1 MKKTFKGFAVGNIL
15 RNKKLDAI
23 VARIVVF
30 LYTLMFSLLFVTPKI
45 ANASIDTGLKGNLL
59 GNWSTVSS
67 PNYTPANYDEFN
79 SAWVT
84 STNGSSGQVSYIKLM
99 GDIEIP
105 DTSTTRTLNGN
116 YVKLDLNGHVITYTA
131 STGSVFA
138 IVDSNNNGGLYIT
151 DSNPNAVNT
160 ININDKDVT
169 IQGGVITGGK
179 GYKVTNAGENN
190 PYNEQVCGGAIYVD
204 NKSCVLVMDGG
215 TLAGNTAEY
224 GGGLFSRDGYVFIE
238 GTARIEYNGATYGG
252 GLSTGASGVV
262 GFAGSPV
269 VANNTN
275 KGGNELN
282 NVYVFNFN
290 KIEVYDVLTPAA
302 SIGIAYNNTGSIQ
315 TSPSFLQDYHGGD
328 GDINDYFISDA
339 GYAFKLENGEVSIDT
354 SSTATYHVYFVSD
367 RGGSVDKSYL
377 SVSDSYPIEKS
388 GNTITI
394 NGNKITAT
402 PDIENRY
409 NFGSWEIVG
418 ATDDN
423 KTQRGTTITAHFTQD
438 ITITGV
444 EVTAPTKSYT
454 AFDSVAK
461 EDITVNK
468 VFSDGSTEVTDNYT
482 ISYAYGHSYLHAG
495 LQTVTVT
502 YQEGGEDYKA
512 TFTLTV
518 AKKSTE
524 VTWQYNGETTTSA
537 ERDFNGTGGRN
548 LITLTYIAAEN
559 DSSADITNGVCSLT
573 ALNNRVQMTYS
584 GGNDSSI
591 KNSGT
596 YTFRLGSHSD
606 YEFTNN
612 EFTLTVKPIEIDLS
626 KDYYWTLNGLTDND
640 NLSDLRDGYVYKDA
654 DNNYLYFE
662 QAVDTT
668 GLTLVADNV
677 KWSIVRYRNTEVTIR
692 LNGGNIPTI
701 AGTSDSRAAVN
712 YTNNTASDMGEY
724 TATAEI
730 ILNDKVNYVYKVSET
745 DYTDRGMTINVA
757 DGGKSATITKK
768 WYIAQINNG
777 LVDPEDSTTEYG
789 GIDGW
794 TFGGECTAKA
804 PVLEVG
810 GTELIT
816 FDLYFGTGNDAKEI
830 AKEIVYGDFGKYINN
845 SMPANSYSLVVHV
858 GAYTS
863 DDGITAQSFSR
874 TFTFTVKTAEMNVS
888 DAIKGEL
895 YSYTYDGSMHLHSS
909 AALSATFETTRVG
922 IWTSDKYNALYD
934 TAAAITYRL
943 ERWGN
948 THNFLTEAEM
958 GNLASG
964 SKPDVVETDKSFTH
978 GGVNVY
984 GYKVYYQLNAKNYA
998 TYGSSGHDDYYFFVE
1013 ITKQEVDVTNVKFTD
1028 AAYTETYN
1036 NSNYYDTIISD
1047 LTIALGG
1054 DLSSKISVVYGI
1066 SDKDGSHVNS
1076 VINAGTYTVKATI
1089 TLQDAK
1095 NYSLSDGGTGAV
1107 QVVREKTITIDK
1119 AKYDLSGISFADYTI
1134 TYDGQTHSITV
1145 TGELPTGLDGIKAE
1159 VVYSANSAYSS
1170 TDQFGYNQQYN
1181 VGVYTVYAYIRSNSG
1196 NYYDPYS
1203 LEGEGKY
1210 SATFTVQPDF
1220 SGLEF
1225 EKSEYEFDYDGKS
1238 HTVEISGTV
1247 PSYANV
1253 TYTYK
1258 KDGAPL
1264 DAGKVP
1270 TDAGTYTVTATL
1282 TCNGNYN
1289 DYHSAETRSAT
1300 IVINKVDWDLGAY
1313 GFEQTEYT
1321 FTYEPNEVHN
1331 VKLENENGV
1340 TVTYGYTKNGSPVSS
1355 VTAAGTYTVTATITK
1370 EGDVNHNDTSKN
1382 VTATITISRKNYS
1395 VDGVN
1400 FNKTEYEFE
1409 FNNADHTS
1417 DIVVTGNYDENIVS
1431 VEIVFSKD
1439 QIINAGSYT
1448 ATLKFELKDE
1458 NYTLTG
1464 AEGKTVNITVKPYE
1478 VDLADNYYWTLDQY
1492 GSNLRTGWVYKDA
1505 SGKYYYF
1512 NERQTD
1518 YSLTLEGSGELIR
1531 SIVRYRNT
1539 SLTIVLN
1546 NGAIPKIFNTD
1557 VDRASVVY
1565 EGCTGT
1571 NVGKYTATATITLTE
1586 AAKGNYKYVSSTTLE
1601 AGRNMVIEI
1610 SQDGNQAIITKT
1622 WYIVDIN
1629 NGLLDPEDSTT
1640 EYGGI
1645 DGWTFGGVCAAKAPS
1660 LEHGSADILI
1670 TFTLYSGNIIQA
1682 DKQIGGQFSRSEFAN
1697 YINNSMPAGDYALR
1711 VSVASYTSN
1720 AGDDIGVTY
1729 QAFQRTFTFT
1739 VGNAQLSSIDDK
1751 IKGQEYAHVYD
1762 KELHLYEFPE
1772 GTYPFSNSDEVER
1785 TGIWNQEIYDS
1796 YYTAEISFR
1805 LARWGESTYLTKND
1819 MDTASTRIVPRN
1831 AGDYK
1836 VYYRLSVKNYD
1847 IYGASDEYYF
1857 NVKITKAQVNV
1868 SGAGL
1873 SCNYNAVYDGNDK
1886 KADILDKAALNG
1898 YDAVKD
1904 LVNVAYAV
1912 TKDGSNVNTVIN
1924 AGEYKVVATITLK
1937 DTANYELVDSTGE
1950 NGRRETAITIEKASY
1965 DVTNLKFEDVE
1976 QTYTGEEFTIE
1987 VSGLPEG
1994 VTVSYWN
2001 ADNTSSDYNAHT
2013 NANEEGYVVYA
2024 VFTVDSNHE
2033 AIGEMSA
2040 KLIIKKAAHN
2050 LSDITFAKEQYE
2062 FDYNGNAHEV
2072 TLSSNLLSGVSVVY
2086 AYSNGVDAIEGK
2098 PVDAGTYTLTATVT
2112 KAADDNH
2119 NETTATVT
2127 TTIVIKAVKYAF
2139 NGITLTG
2146 KDVVYTGNEFA
2157 VEFGELPEDVEVV
2170 GYYKADSDKLDGY
2183 DPAVANYNR
2192 QTNAGTYEIVA
2203 VLRYNA
2209 PAGSNYLTTTKAVA
2223 VTLKINKADYDF
2235 SRITFSNDE
2244 QTFNASYYELNVAGI
2259 PDNGLFTVKY
2269 YRADNSSVGGYAED
2283 TLGYNSQKNAGT
2295 YVIYALITFA
2305 GDGNY
2310 SAATISRTATLKIN
2324 KANYDFSDMGFV
2336 QSEFNFVYD
2345 GKEHS
2350 ANLNNV
2356 SGLPD
2361 YVQVATTYTKDGS
2374 TVAECVNAGTYTVT
2388 VVFTCTESDNYKYT
2402 VSDPI
2407 TATIVIAK
2415 ANYDLSGIKM
2425 DDASFLF
2432 NGEERSIAVYGTM
2445 PEGATIV
2452 YKNEDGSI
2460 ASDYNMQTNA
2470 GIYKVYAVI
2479 TCAGDENHEETTR
2492 TIYATLTIKSSQIDI
2507 TITGDGSKGDE
2518 VDISSENGFD
2528 PDLKIYVNILDE
2540 KDYAKYSSAVNSDNI
2555 EVIYEVVLKRGDEIV
2570 QPTSDVIIKLLI
2582 PETLSDN
2589 GFKIYQMVDGKAQEV
2604 QFTIKDG
2611 YAIIVSDTL
2620 SEFIFVKEASTL
2632 VVYIIALGVVSGLL
2646 AVALVAQVISRKKK
2660 NSKSGTSPDNT
2671 PDNSGDDAKKGEGE
2685 KKSGGVKLASVAP
2698 LFLAAAYPAGQLYGV
2713 IGLSC
2718 LALVLLVA
2726 NIIYFAVGKK
2736 KSNKAEQISEQHEQ
2750 KEQQATNII
2759 NVTNIY
2765 NLQNESAKQD
2775 EKPEQNGRVIDLDD
2789 ESMQTLA
2796 IAETAEEVVEEEPEP
2811 EPEDEEED
2819 DLEEEEPEEEDD
2831 NEESLPLSE
2840 SDDEAFGILIGKDE
2854 SVGLAI
2860 VVRYKKSFTAKLIQ
2874 SSDDVKGYYTELK
2887 NEVLSY
2893 EKTRSRVS
2901 WNYDSIN
2908 AGRAPF
2914 AKFVIRGKTLCM
2926 YLALDPDEY
2935 EGTKYKVVRSFAK
2948 RYAEVPCLYR
2958 IKNTRR
2964 LKYAVDLI
2972 KAAAEKAGL
2981 SAGENVGVDY
2991 YQPYDTTES
3000 LVQRELIKELVSK
3013 EDYETFMRKYS
3024 RRQVDKNRRE
3034 FISAAEVNSIIDD
3047 EVAMSL
3053 IENVEDATAPKLSKS
3068 GKKGIINVDT
3078 LSANFEKNEIVNIE
3092 TLKEKQL
3099 IPASVG
3105 YIKVL
3110 ARGSLSKPLIV
3121 EAQDFSLEAI
3131 KMIALTGGKVK
3142 KV

>member
-23 VARIVVF
+23 VAPIVVF
-30 LYTLMFSLLFVTPKI
+30 LCTLMFSLLFVTPKI
-45 ANASIDTGLKGNLL
+45 ANASIDTDLKGNLL

-67 PNYTPANYDEFN
+67 PNYTPTNYDEFN

-84 STNGSSGQVSYIKLM
+84 STNGGSGQVSYIKLM

-160 ININDKDVT
+160 IKINDKDVT

-190 PYNEQVCGGAIYVD
+190 PYNEQVCGGAIYLD

-238 GTARIEYNGATYGG
+238 GTTRIEYNGATYGG

-438 ITITGV
+438 ITITGI

-524 VTWQYNGETTTSA
+524 VTWQYNGGTTTSA
-537 ERDFNGTGGRN
+537 ERDFNGTGDRN

-596 YTFRLGSHSD
+596 YTFWLGSHSD

-668 GLTLVADNV
+668 GLTLVAGNV

-816 FDLYFGTGNDAKEI
+816 FDLYFGTGNYAKEI

-922 IWTSDKYNALYD
+922 IWASDKYNDLYD

-1066 SDKDGSHVNS
+1066 SDKDGSPVNS

-1119 AKYDLSGISFADYTI
+1119 AKY
-1134 TYDGQTHSITV
+1134 
-1145 TGELPTGLDGIKAE
+1145 
-1159 VVYSANSAYSS
+1159 
-1170 TDQFGYNQQYN
+1170 
-1181 VGVYTVYAYIRSNSG
+1181 
-1196 NYYDPYS
+1196 
-1203 LEGEGKY
+1203 
-1210 SATFTVQPDF
+1210 
-1220 SGLEF
+1220 
-1225 EKSEYEFDYDGKS
+1225 
-1238 HTVEISGTV
+1238 
-1247 PSYANV
+1247 
-1253 TYTYK
+1253 
-1258 KDGAPL
+1258 
-1264 DAGKVP
+1264 
-1270 TDAGTYTVTATL
+1270 
-1282 TCNGNYN
+1282 
-1289 DYHSAETRSAT
+1289 
-1300 IVINKVDWDLGAY
+1300 IVCRL
-1313 GFEQTEYT
+1313 
-1321 FTYEPNEVHN
+1321 HN
-1331 VKLENENGV
+1331 
-1340 TVTYGYTKNGSPVSS
+1340 
-1355 VTAAGTYTVTATITK
+1355 
-1370 EGDVNHNDTSKN
+1370 
-1382 VTATITISRKNYS
+1382 
-1395 VDGVN
+1395 
-1400 FNKTEYEFE
+1400 
-1409 FNNADHTS
+1409 
-1417 DIVVTGNYDENIVS
+1417 
-1431 VEIVFSKD
+1431 
-1439 QIINAGSYT
+1439 
-1448 ATLKFELKDE
+1448 
-1458 NYTLTG
+1458 
-1464 AEGKTVNITVKPYE
+1464 
-1478 VDLADNYYWTLDQY
+1478 
-1492 GSNLRTGWVYKDA
+1492 
-1505 SGKYYYF
+1505 
-1512 NERQTD
+1512 
-1518 YSLTLEGSGELIR
+1518 
-1531 SIVRYRNT
+1531 
-1539 SLTIVLN
+1539 
-1546 NGAIPKIFNTD
+1546 
-1557 VDRASVVY
+1557 
-1565 EGCTGT
+1565 
-1571 NVGKYTATATITLTE
+1571 
-1586 AAKGNYKYVSSTTLE
+1586 
-1601 AGRNMVIEI
+1601 
-1610 SQDGNQAIITKT
+1610 
-1622 WYIVDIN
+1622 
-1629 NGLLDPEDSTT
+1629 
-1640 EYGGI
+1640 
-1645 DGWTFGGVCAAKAPS
+1645 
-1660 LEHGSADILI
+1660 
-1670 TFTLYSGNIIQA
+1670 
-1682 DKQIGGQFSRSEFAN
+1682 
-1697 YINNSMPAGDYALR
+1697 
-1711 VSVASYTSN
+1711 
-1720 AGDDIGVTY
+1720 
-1729 QAFQRTFTFT
+1729 
-1739 VGNAQLSSIDDK
+1739 
-1751 IKGQEYAHVYD
+1751 HV
-1762 KELHLYEFPE
+1762 
-1772 GTYPFSNSDEVER
+1772 
-1785 TGIWNQEIYDS
+1785 
-1796 YYTAEISFR
+1796 
-1805 LARWGESTYLTKND
+1805 
-1819 MDTASTRIVPRN
+1819 
-1831 AGDYK
+1831 
-1836 VYYRLSVKNYD
+1836 
-1847 IYGASDEYYF
+1847 
-1857 NVKITKAQVNV
+1857 
-1868 SGAGL
+1868 
-1873 SCNYNAVYDGNDK
+1873 
-1886 KADILDKAALNG
+1886 
-1898 YDAVKD
+1898 
-1904 LVNVAYAV
+1904 
-1912 TKDGSNVNTVIN
+1912 
-1924 AGEYKVVATITLK
+1924 
-1937 DTANYELVDSTGE
+1937 
-1950 NGRRETAITIEKASY
+1950 
-1965 DVTNLKFEDVE
+1965 
-1976 QTYTGEEFTIE
+1976 
-1987 VSGLPEG
+1987 
-1994 VTVSYWN
+1994 
-2001 ADNTSSDYNAHT
+2001 
-2013 NANEEGYVVYA
+2013 
-2024 VFTVDSNHE
+2024 
-2033 AIGEMSA
+2033 
-2040 KLIIKKAAHN
+2040 
-2050 LSDITFAKEQYE
+2050 
-2062 FDYNGNAHEV
+2062 
-2072 TLSSNLLSGVSVVY
+2072 
-2086 AYSNGVDAIEGK
+2086 
-2098 PVDAGTYTLTATVT
+2098 
-2112 KAADDNH
+2112 
-2119 NETTATVT
+2119 
-2127 TTIVIKAVKYAF
+2127 
-2139 NGITLTG
+2139 
-2146 KDVVYTGNEFA
+2146 
-2157 VEFGELPEDVEVV
+2157 
-2170 GYYKADSDKLDGY
+2170 
-2183 DPAVANYNR
+2183 
-2192 QTNAGTYEIVA
+2192 
-2203 VLRYNA
+2203 
-2209 PAGSNYLTTTKAVA
+2209 
-2223 VTLKINKADYDF
+2223 
-2235 SRITFSNDE
+2235 
-2244 QTFNASYYELNVAGI
+2244 
-2259 PDNGLFTVKY
+2259 
-2269 YRADNSSVGGYAED
+2269 
-2283 TLGYNSQKNAGT
+2283 
-2295 YVIYALITFA
+2295 
-2305 GDGNY
+2305 
-2310 SAATISRTATLKIN
+2310 
-2324 KANYDFSDMGFV
+2324 
-2336 QSEFNFVYD
+2336 
-2345 GKEHS
+2345 
-2350 ANLNNV
+2350 
-2356 SGLPD
+2356 
-2361 YVQVATTYTKDGS
+2361 
-2374 TVAECVNAGTYTVT
+2374 
-2388 VVFTCTESDNYKYT
+2388 
-2402 VSDPI
+2402 
-2407 TATIVIAK
+2407 
-2415 ANYDLSGIKM
+2415 
-2425 DDASFLF
+2425 
-2432 NGEERSIAVYGTM
+2432 
-2445 PEGATIV
+2445 
-2452 YKNEDGSI
+2452 
-2460 ASDYNMQTNA
+2460 
-2470 GIYKVYAVI
+2470 
-2479 TCAGDENHEETTR
+2479 
-2492 TIYATLTIKSSQIDI
+2492 
-2507 TITGDGSKGDE
+2507 
-2518 VDISSENGFD
+2518 
-2528 PDLKIYVNILDE
+2528 
-2540 KDYAKYSSAVNSDNI
+2540 
-2555 EVIYEVVLKRGDEIV
+2555 
-2570 QPTSDVIIKLLI
+2570 
-2582 PETLSDN
+2582 
-2589 GFKIYQMVDGKAQEV
+2589 
-2604 QFTIKDG
+2604 
-2611 YAIIVSDTL
+2611 
-2620 SEFIFVKEASTL
+2620 
-2632 VVYIIALGVVSGLL
+2632 
-2646 AVALVAQVISRKKK
+2646 
-2660 NSKSGTSPDNT
+2660 
-2671 PDNSGDDAKKGEGE
+2671 
-2685 KKSGGVKLASVAP
+2685 
-2698 LFLAAAYPAGQLYGV
+2698 
-2713 IGLSC
+2713 
-2718 LALVLLVA
+2718 
-2726 NIIYFAVGKK
+2726 
-2736 KSNKAEQISEQHEQ
+2736 
-2750 KEQQATNII
+2750 
-2759 NVTNIY
+2759 
-2765 NLQNESAKQD
+2765 
-2775 EKPEQNGRVIDLDD
+2775 
-2789 ESMQTLA
+2789 
-2796 IAETAEEVVEEEPEP
+2796 
-2811 EPEDEEED
+2811 
-2819 DLEEEEPEEEDD
+2819 
-2831 NEESLPLSE
+2831 
-2840 SDDEAFGILIGKDE
+2840 
-2854 SVGLAI
+2854 
-2860 VVRYKKSFTAKLIQ
+2860 
-2874 SSDDVKGYYTELK
+2874 
-2887 NEVLSY
+2887 
-2893 EKTRSRVS
+2893 
-2901 WNYDSIN
+2901 
-2908 AGRAPF
+2908 
-2914 AKFVIRGKTLCM
+2914 
-2926 YLALDPDEY
+2926 
-2935 EGTKYKVVRSFAK
+2935 
-2948 RYAEVPCLYR
+2948 
-2958 IKNTRR
+2958 
-2964 LKYAVDLI
+2964 
-2972 KAAAEKAGL
+2972 
-2981 SAGENVGVDY
+2981 
-2991 YQPYDTTES
+2991 
-3000 LVQRELIKELVSK
+3000 
-3013 EDYETFMRKYS
+3013 
-3024 RRQVDKNRRE
+3024 
-3034 FISAAEVNSIIDD
+3034 
-3047 EVAMSL
+3047 
-3053 IENVEDATAPKLSKS
+3053 
-3068 GKKGIINVDT
+3068 
-3078 LSANFEKNEIVNIE
+3078 
-3092 TLKEKQL
+3092 
-3099 IPASVG
+3099 
-3105 YIKVL
+3105 
-3110 ARGSLSKPLIV
+3110 
-3121 EAQDFSLEAI
+3121 
-3131 KMIALTGGKVK
+3131 
-3142 KV
+3142 

>member
-15 RNKKLDAI
+15 RNKKLYAI
-23 VARIVVF
+23 VALVVV
-30 LYTLMFSLLFVTPKI
+30 LICTLIFSLSFVTPKI
-45 ANASIDTGLKGNLL
+45 ANAIDTDARSTLVGK
-59 GNWSTVSS
+59 WSADSS
-67 PNYTPANYDEFN
+67 PNNTPKNYTDFD
-79 SAWVT
+79 SAWRT
-84 STNGSSGQVSYIKLM
+84 ATTGTGKSSYIKLE

-105 DTSTTRTLNGN
+105 ATSTTRTLNGN

-138 IVDSNNNGGLYIT
+138 IVGKNNNGGLYIT

-160 ININDKDVT
+160 IKINDKDVT

-179 GYKVTNAGENN
+179 GYEVTNAPGNF
-190 PYNEQVCGGAIYVD
+190 YNEQVCGGAIYVD

-238 GTARIEYNGATYGG
+238 GTARIEYNSATYGG

-282 NVYVFNFN
+282 NVYVFNNN
-290 KIEVYDVLTPAA
+290 KIEVYDSLTPAA
-302 SIGIAYNNTGSIQ
+302 SIGIAYNSTDSIQ
-315 TSPSFLQDYHGGD
+315 TSPSFLQNYQGGE
-328 GDINDYFISDA
+328 GDVNDYFISDA

-354 SSTATYHVYFVSD
+354 SSTATYNVYFVAD

-377 SVSDSYPIEKS
+377 SVSASYPIEKS

-394 NGNKITAT
+394 NGNKVTAT
-402 PDIENRY
+402 PDTENRY

-438 ITITGV
+438 ITITDI

-468 VFSDGSTEVTDNYT
+468 VFSDGSKELTDNYT
-482 ISYAYGHSYLHAG
+482 ISYPAESSYLHAG
-495 LQTVTVT
+495 SQIVTVT
-502 YQEGGEDYKA
+502 YSENGEDYKA
-512 TFTLTV
+512 IFPLTV
-518 AKKSTE
+518 AKKSTA
-524 VTWQYNGETTTSA
+524 VTWQYNGKTTTSA
-537 ERDFNGTGGRN
+537 ERDFNGTGDRN

-573 ALNNRVQMTYS
+573 ALDNRVQMRYS

-596 YTFRLGSHSD
+596 YTFWLGSHSD

-640 NLSDLRDGYVYKDA
+640 NSSDLRDGYVYKDA

-677 KWSIVRYRNTEVTIR
+677 KWSIVRYRNTVVTIR

-701 AGTSDSRAAVN
+701 AGTSNPRAAVK

-724 TATAEI
+724 TTKAAI
-730 ILNDKVNYVYKVSET
+730 SLNDTVNYVYRASET

-768 WYIAQINNG
+768 WYIAQISNG

-789 GIDGW
+789 GISGW

-804 PVLEVG
+804 PKLEVG

-816 FDLYFGTGNDAKEI
+816 FDLYFGTGNDATEI
-830 AKEIVYGDFGKYINN
+830 AKEIVYGDFGEYINN

-895 YSYTYDGSMHLHSS
+895 YSYTYNGAMHLHSN
-909 AALSATFETTRVG
+909 AAPSATLATTRVG
-922 IWTSDKYNALYD
+922 IWADEKYNELYD

-964 SKPDVVETDKSFTH
+964 SKPDVVETDKTFTH
-978 GGVNVY
+978 DGVNVY

-998 TYGSSGHDDYYFFVE
+998 TYGSSGHDDYYFLVK

-1028 AAYTETYN
+1028 AAYTKTYN
-1036 NSNYYDTIISD
+1036 NINYYNTIISD
-1047 LTIALGG
+1047 LTIALDGN
-1054 DLSSKISVVYGI
+1054 LSSKISVVYGI
-1066 SDKDGSHVNS
+1066 SDKNGSPVNS

-1119 AKYDLSGISFADYTI
+1119 AKYDLSGISFANYTI
-1134 TYDGQTHSITV
+1134 KYDGQTHSITV
-1145 TGELPTGLDGIKAE
+1145 KGELPTGLDGIKAE
-1159 VVYSANSAYSS
+1159 VVYSSKS
-1170 TDQFGYNQQYN
+1170 TYDSKDQFGYNQQQN
-1181 VGVYTVYAYIRSNSG
+1181 VGVYTVYAYIRSNSV

-1210 SATFTVQPDF
+1210 SATFTIEPDF
-1220 SGLEF
+1220 SGLDF
-1225 EKSEYEFDYDGKS
+1225 EKTEYEFDYDGKS
-1238 HTVEISGTV
+1238 HTVVISGV
-1247 PSYANV
+1247 PSYAEV

-1258 KDGAPL
+1258 KGDTPL

-1270 TDAGTYTVTATL
+1270 TDAGIYTVTATL
-1282 TCNGNYN
+1282 TCIGNYN
-1289 DYHSAETRSAT
+1289 DYYSAETRSAT
-1300 IVINKVDWDLGAY
+1300 IVIKKVDWDLDAY

-1321 FTYEPNEVHN
+1321 FTYEPNVVHN

-1340 TVTYGYTKNGSPVSS
+1340 TVTYEYTKDGSPVSS
-1355 VTAAGTYTVTATITK
+1355 VTDAGTYTVTATITK
-1370 EGDVNHNDTSKN
+1370 AGDVNHNNTSKN

-1400 FNKTEYEFE
+1400 FDKTEYEFE

-1417 DIVVTGNYDENIVS
+1417 DIVVTGNYDEKIVS

-1448 ATLKFELKDE
+1448 ATLKFELIDE

-1464 AEGKTVNITVKPYE
+1464 AEEKTVNITVKPYE
-1478 VDLADNYYWTLDQY
+1478 IDLADSYYWTLDQY
-1492 GSNLRTGWVYKDA
+1492 GSNLLTGWVYKNA
-1505 SGKYYYF
+1505 SDKYYYF

-1518 YSLTLEGSGELIR
+1518 SSLTLEGSGELIR
-1531 SIVRYRNT
+1531 SIVRNRNT
-1539 SLTIVLN
+1539 LLKIVLN
-1546 NGAIPKIFNTD
+1546 NGAIPKIFNTN
-1557 VDRASVVY
+1557 VDRDSVVY

-1610 SQDGNQAIITKT
+1610 LQDGNQAIITKT

-1645 DGWTFGGVCAAKAPS
+1645 SGWTFGGVCAAKAPS
-1660 LEHGSADILI
+1660 LEHGSADDLI
-1670 TFTLYSGNIIQA
+1670 KFTLYSGNIIQA
-1682 DKQIGGQFSRSEFAN
+1682 DKQIGGQFSRSEFEN
-1697 YINNSMPAGDYALR
+1697 YINKSMPAGEYALR

-1720 AGDDIGVTY
+1720 GGDDIGVTY

-1751 IKGQEYAHVYD
+1751 IKWQKYTPVYD
-1762 KELHLYEFPE
+1762 GDLHLYELTE
-1772 GTYPFSNSDEVER
+1772 GTYPFSNSDEVAR

-1857 NVKITKAQVNV
+1857 NVKITKAKVDV

-1886 KADILDKAALNG
+1886 IDDILDKATLNG

-1904 LVNVAYAV
+1904 RVTVAYAV
-1912 TKDGSNVNTVIN
+1912 TKDDSNVNTVIN

-1965 DVTNLKFEDVE
+1965 DVTNLKFEDVAK
-1976 QTYTGEEFTIE
+1976 TYTGEEFTIE

-2001 ADNTSSDYNAHT
+2001 ADKTSSDYNAHT

-2024 VFTVDSNHE
+2024 VFVGDSNHK
-2033 AIGEMSA
+2033 AIAEKTA

-2050 LSDITFAKEQYE
+2050 LSAITFAKEQYE

-2086 AYSNGVDAIEGK
+2086 AYSKNGVAIEGK

-2127 TTIVIKAVKYAF
+2127 TTIAIKAVKYAF

-2146 KDVVYTGNEFA
+2146 KEVTYTGDVFA
-2157 VEFGELPEDVEVV
+2157 VEFGELPEDVEIV
-2170 GYYKADSDKLDGY
+2170 GYYKADSGKLDGY
-2183 DPAVANYNR
+2183 DPAVDNYNR

-2209 PAGSNYLTTTKAVA
+2209 PAGSNYLTTTKEFE

-2235 SRITFSNDE
+2235 SIITFSNDE

-2259 PDNGLFTVKY
+2259 PDKELFTVKY
-2269 YRADNSSVGGYAED
+2269 YRADNGGYAED

-2305 GDGNY
+2305 GNENY
-2310 SAATISRTATLKIN
+2310 SAATTSRTATLKIN
-2324 KANYDFSDMGFV
+2324 KANYDFSDMDFV
-2336 QSEFNFVYD
+2336 QSQFNFVYD
-2345 GKEHS
+2345 GREHS

-2361 YVQVATTYTKDGS
+2361 YVQVETTYTKDGS
-2374 TVAECVNAGTYTVT
+2374 IVAECVNAGTYIVS
-2388 VVFTCTESDNYKYT
+2388 VVFTCEGSDNYKYT
-2402 VSDPI
+2402 VSYPK

-2415 ANYDLSGIKM
+2415 ASYDLSGIKM

-2452 YKNEDGSI
+2452 YRNEDGSI
-2460 ASDYNMQTNA
+2460 ASGYNRQTNA

-2492 TIYATLTIKSSQIDI
+2492 IIYATLTIKSSQIDI

-2555 EVIYEVVLKRGDEIV
+2555 EVIYEVILKRGDEIV

-2685 KKSGGVKLASVAP
+2685 KKSGGEKLASVAP

-2750 KEQQATNII
+2750 KEQQVTNII

-2775 EKPEQNGRVIDLDD
+2775 EKPEQNGRVIDLDY

-2811 EPEDEEED
+2811 EPEPEPVPDEEHEDEEADAED
-2819 DLEEEEPEEEDD
+2819 D
-2831 NEESLPLSE
+2831 
-2840 SDDEAFGILIGKDE
+2840 A
-2854 SVGLAI
+2854 
-2860 VVRYKKSFTAKLIQ
+2860 
-2874 SSDDVKGYYTELK
+2874 
-2887 NEVLSY
+2887 
-2893 EKTRSRVS
+2893 
-2901 WNYDSIN
+2901 
-2908 AGRAPF
+2908 
-2914 AKFVIRGKTLCM
+2914 
-2926 YLALDPDEY
+2926 
-2935 EGTKYKVVRSFAK
+2935 
-2948 RYAEVPCLYR
+2948 
-2958 IKNTRR
+2958 
-2964 LKYAVDLI
+2964 
-2972 KAAAEKAGL
+2972 
-2981 SAGENVGVDY
+2981 
-2991 YQPYDTTES
+2991 
-3000 LVQRELIKELVSK
+3000 
-3013 EDYETFMRKYS
+3013 
-3024 RRQVDKNRRE
+3024 
-3034 FISAAEVNSIIDD
+3034 
-3047 EVAMSL
+3047 
-3053 IENVEDATAPKLSKS
+3053 
-3068 GKKGIINVDT
+3068 
-3078 LSANFEKNEIVNIE
+3078 
-3092 TLKEKQL
+3092 
-3099 IPASVG
+3099 
-3105 YIKVL
+3105 
-3110 ARGSLSKPLIV
+3110 
-3121 EAQDFSLEAI
+3121 
-3131 KMIALTGGKVK
+3131 
-3142 KV
+3142 